1 MQDLKERK
9 TLAMNRDRQLVT
21 EALANVATSGAN
33 NGEQLAQLTTILAQ
47 LAKTE
52 VDVMEAKDRLESLQ
66 TEKEE
71 KEAGARD
78 PENIDWLRNIKL
90 KDDNNSTTADTFTSE

>member
-33 NGEQLAQLTTILAQ
+33 NGEQLAQLTTTLAQ
-47 LAKTE
+47 LAKSEADVTE
-52 VDVMEAKDRLESLQ
+52 AEDSLESLQ

-78 PENIDWLRNIKL
+78 PENMDWI
-90 KDDNNSTTADTFTSE
+90 